1 MKSIDIANTF
11 ISRYGSAL
19 SLTNLKLN
27 KLVYFAQVESVRACG
42 APLFDDAI
50 EAWQYGPV
58 ARAVYDEF
66 KHCGRAIIE
75 EPSGPVAGDPF
86 AIRMV
91 DEVAA
96 SYGKMSAFDLV
107 ELSHRDGGAWR
118 KVYVPAGDNPI
129 TVEDIRA
136 SRDMDGFPGLAG
148 TVRGTIAAVADSIPN
163 ALNLLRNS

>member
-1 MKSIDIANTF
+1 MLASILQVQ
-11 ISRYGSAL
+11 SESGSL
-19 SLTNLKLN
+19 LWPPRRHRSPI
-27 KLVYFAQVESVRACG
+27 EG
-42 APLFDDAI
+42 AAGNPRETLLEYDAVH
-50 EAWQYGPV
+50 YGPV

-96 SYGKMSAFDLV
+96 TYGKMSAFDLV
-107 ELSHRDGGAWR
+107 KLSHRDGGAWR

-136 SRDMDGFPGLAG
+136 SRDMDGFPGLVG

-163 ALNLLRNS
+163 ALNLLRSS